1 MELVVGVNYGCYGC
15 QVLKLFALLLS
26 GGTWGRAVVPVA
38 AGPQYFNL
46 LEKQL
51 QRLCFSM

>member
-1 MELVVGVNYGCYGC
+1 MELMVGVNYGCYGC

-38 AGPQYFNL
+38 AGPQFFNL